1 MVDRGIGESRL
12 LNSPM
17 VRCFALAAVLP
28 GALAGSAL
36 AQGSG
41 RHDNQCI
48 LSTMV
53 QNFNAP
59 DDHTVYLRV
68 GVNEFWK
75 LGLQNNCLEL
85 PYRLNIG
92 LRVTGT
98 SPWICIP
105 VEATIIN
112 HGAGIPHQCP
122 VISMHRLTRDEVAAL
137 PKSVRP

>member
-1 MVDRGIGESRL
+1 MFKSPIVRSLAVAPL
-12 LNSPM
+12 LMGVLATPS
-17 VRCFALAAVLP
+17 LAA
-28 GALAGSAL
+28 
-36 AQGSG
+36 G
-41 RHDNQCI
+41 RHSNQCI

-53 QNFNAP
+53 ESFNAP
-59 DDHTVYLRV
+59 DTQTVYLRV

-92 LRVTGT
+92 LKVTGT
-98 SPWICIP
+98 SPWICTP

-137 PKSVRP
+137 PKGVKP